1 MAPATRVQSTTP
13 TMTTSTITSRRG
25 ALGSLFLSGAVALA
39 AASPAAAQKSD
50 VVYRLNPRTGK
61 TQAIQGTVTSDGL
74 DKIEITLR
82 DGDSKGYGSLE
93 VIQVIWGDVP
103 TEFEDGQKFGRR
115 MDWENAVKS
124 YQAAAESSNA
134 RGPVKAAARMASVE
148 AMISWG
154 ASQPARFADAVAEAD
169 RFLAEFTE
177 NRHLP
182 SVRALKARA
191 AWLSGDAE
199 AARDGYR
206 ALHDAGSGGADG
218 YPALMV
224 AEAALSAGH
233 AAIAAKD
240 TGTARE
246 LFTAAENAFR
256 EIAAGDTVDATRAA
270 AGVEEASLGESYS
283 RIAREDFAGA
293 RGALERAVDKM
304 ETPAGRAAARL
315 ALGHCLVGL
324 GENQAAIKELG
335 WVSGLDHSNADRRA
349 MALVALAQAEM
360 GLGDKGRTAAKA
372 ALDRVVASYGGTP
385 AASTARAILA
395 TF

>member
-13 TMTTSTITSRRG
+13 TMTTSITTSRRG

-169 RFLAEFTE
+169 RFLAEFAE

-256 EIAAGDTVDATRAA
+256 EIAAGDSTDATRAA

-324 GENQAAIKELG
+324 GENQAAIRVLG

-385 AASTARAILA
+385 AAATARAILA

>member
-246 LFTAAENAFR
+246 FFTAAENAFR

-324 GENQAAIKELG
+324 GENQAAIRVLG

-385 AASTARAILA
+385 AAATARAILA

>member
-1 MAPATRVQSTTP
+1 M
-13 TMTTSTITSRRG
+13 
-25 ALGSLFLSGAVALA
+25 
-39 AASPAAAQKSD
+39 
-50 VVYRLNPRTGK
+50 YRLNPRTGK

-103 TEFEDGQKFGRR
+103 TEFEDGKKFGRR

-124 YQAAAESSNA
+124 YQSAAESSNA

-169 RFLAEFTE
+169 RFLAEFAE

-182 SVRALKARA
+182 TVRALKARA

-256 EIAAGDTVDATRAA
+256 EIAAGDTADATRAA

-324 GENQAAIKELG
+324 GENQAAIRVLG

-372 ALDRVVASYGGTP
+372 ALDRVVASYGGLPPLRLHAPSSPPSDAGRADRRGRPGSPIVRLTGHSGTRMCSRRP
-385 AASTARAILA
+385 AGR
-395 TF
+395 

>member
-1 MAPATRVQSTTP
+1 MAPAKRVQHTTP
-13 TMTTSTITSRRG
+13 TMTTSTINPRRG
-25 ALGSLFLSGAVALA
+25 ALGSLFLFSAAALA

-61 TQAIQGTVTSDGL
+61 AQAIQGTVTKDGL
-74 DKIEITLR
+74 DKIEISQR
-82 DGDSKGYGSLE
+82 DGDSKDFSSLE

-103 TEFEDGQKFGRR
+103 TEFQDGQKFGRR

-124 YQAAAESSNA
+124 YQAAADSSNA
-134 RGPVKAAARMASVE
+134 RGPVKAAARMASVR

-154 ASQPARFADAVAEAD
+154 VSEPARFADAVAEAD
-169 RFLAEFTE
+169 RFLVEFTE

-182 SVRALKARA
+182 TVRALKART

-206 ALHDAGSGGADG
+206 ALYEAGKGGTDG

-246 LFTAAENAFR
+246 LYTAAASAFGD
-256 EIAAGDTVDATRAA
+256 IAAGDTSDAIRAA
-270 AGVEEASLGESYS
+270 AGAEEASLGESYS

-293 RGALERAVDKM
+293 RSALERAVDKM
-304 ETPAGRAAARL
+304 KTPAGRAAARL
-315 ALGHCLVGL
+315 ALGQCLVGL
-324 GENQAAIKELG
+324 GENQAAIRELG
-335 WVSGLDHSNADRRA
+335 WVSGLDHSNPDRRA
-349 MALVALAQAEM
+349 MALVALAQAEL

-372 ALDRVVASYGGTP
+372 ALDRVVASYGETP
-385 AASTARAILA
+385 AAATARAILA

>member
-13 TMTTSTITSRRG
+13 TMTTSITTSRRG

-169 RFLAEFTE
+169 RFLAEFAE
-177 NRHLP
+177 SRHLP

-256 EIAAGDTVDATRAA
+256 EIAAGDSTDATRAA

-324 GENQAAIKELG
+324 GENQAAIRVLG

-385 AASTARAILA
+385 AAATARAILA

>member
-1 MAPATRVQSTTP
+1 MAPATRVQHTTP
-13 TMTTSTITSRRG
+13 TMTTSIITPRRG
-25 ALGSLFLSGAVALA
+25 ALGSLLLSGAVALA
-39 AASPAAAQKSD
+39 AAPTAAAQKAD

-61 TQAIQGTVTSDGL
+61 TQAIQGSVTRDGL

-93 VIQVIWGDVP
+93 VIQVVWGDVP
-103 TEFEDGQKFGRR
+103 TEFEDGKKFARR
-115 MDWENAVKS
+115 ADWGNAVKS
-124 YQAAAESSNA
+124 YQSAADSSNA
-134 RGPVKAAARMASVE
+134 RGPVKAAARMASVQSL
-148 AMISWG
+148 ISWG
-154 ASQPARFADAVAEAD
+154 ATQPARFADAVAEAD
-169 RFLAEFTE
+169 RFLAEFAE

-182 SVRALKARA
+182 TVRALKARA

-206 ALHDAGSGGADG
+206 ALHDAGKGGTDG
-218 YPALMV
+218 YPTLMV

-233 AAIAAKD
+233 AATAAKD

-246 LFTAAENAFR
+246 LFTAAESAFR
-256 EIAAGDTVDATRAA
+256 EIAAGDTADATRAA
-270 AGVEEASLGESYS
+270 AGAEEASLGESYS

-315 ALGHCLVGL
+315 ALGQCLVGL

-349 MALVALAQAEM
+349 MALLALAQAEL

-372 ALDRVVASYGGTP
+372 ALDRVVASYGATP
-385 AASTARAILA
+385 AAATARATLA

>member
-324 GENQAAIKELG
+324 GENQAAIRVLG